1 MSICCSGVSN
11 IAVLVHVNDSL
22 IVRLYFLIFII
33 LTLAPLS
40 ALAEEEW
47 NIDKLKTLSYARVSG
62 EITHGD
68 SLNFVML
75 SRENCEKVYTN
86 FSFYTYE
93 KPVDIKQLLHK
104 HIPIKINGEDLT
116 AKVEYV
122 GPFLMGYRVMFSL
135 GVFPVKEYINRLH
148 NFYNEEKYYEIQIVD
163 GVNFKASKYFDISI
177 NSWKLDNLVPSV
189 LEAYKLCKE
198 LDHTNS

>member
-1 MSICCSGVSN
+1 MSICCSRVSN
-11 IAVLVHVNDSL
+11 FAVLIYVNDFL

-33 LTLAPLS
+33 LILAPLS

-47 NIDKLKTLSYARVSG
+47 DIEKLKTISYARVSG
-62 EITHGD
+62 EVTHGD
-68 SLNFVML
+68 SLNFVIL
-75 SRENCEKVYTN
+75 SRDNCEKVYNT

-93 KPVDIKQLLHK
+93 KPADIKQLLHK

-189 LEAYKLCKE
+189 LEAYKLCK
-198 LDHTNS
+198 DINNSSS